1 MIEIIAIVVGV
12 IGGLG
17 TGGTAGYKCYKTYK
31 ERKDPTVVIQQDLRP
46 GRRDNRGDIIDEI
59 VLHEIAK
66 KRKSGD
72 SDTTVDIKINIHTHE
87 EGSE

>member
-1 MIEIIAIVVGV
+1 MIETVVIVVSV
-12 IGGLG
+12 LSGLG
-17 TGGTAGYKCYKTYK
+17 AAGTAGYKCYKTYK
-31 ERKDPTVVIQQDLRP
+31 ERREPTVVIQQNLRD
-46 GRRDNRGDIIDEI
+46 GRQFRGDMIDEI
-59 VLHEIAK
+59 VANQIAK